1 MRCLNKIDKR
11 IPVFALEA
19 LSDSGSAPA
28 AALPQNSRS
37 RWIWVAATGFVAI
50 LIAALIVWW
59 RIPPAVPVVESVTQL
74 TDDGEPKGGMTTD
87 GSRIYFNEG
96 PTGSLKLAQVS
107 VAGGPTAPVETRLAN
122 CYVVGMVRDGS
133 ALLVAVGGANEGPYT
148 LDHLWLVPLP
158 AGEPE

>member
-74 TDDGEPKGGMTTD
+74 TDDGEPKWNILSD
-87 GSRIYFNEG
+87 GSRIYFSEG
-96 PTGSLKLAQVS
+96 TPGSFRIAQVS
-107 VAGGPTAPVETRLAN
+107 
-122 CYVVGMVRDGS
+122 
-133 ALLVAVGGANEGPYT
+133 
-148 LDHLWLVPLP
+148 
-158 AGEPE
+158 